1 MEKNRNFSFITFFQ
15 KTACGV
21 VALFTLFTIWQ
32 NLDKTVQDKPVYQ
45 VVFIVTVSMLLFFGM
60 FFLAKKKISEKTG
73 IVLIASISFIIR
85 LFFIISVQT
94 PAEFDFYLL
103 LDAAKKLYT
112 GGGYYDLVST
122 NLYFTN
128 WAYQIPFVTYEAIIL
143 KIFHTTF
150 AIKLLNVLFM
160 MGINVLIYL
169 ICREFVSTRAAMV
182 PALMYAVY
190 PAPIFLSSVL
200 TNQHIS
206 AFFIFLGLYFQIRF
220 QKMNWSIFAA
230 LCLCIGNLMRPAA
243 PLILVS
249 IALYLLLLAG
259 RFFFQRNIF
268 DRIKEKI
275 TGFKTFIKTRGKG
288 FRHRIFASS
297 KVLSCLTVI
306 ICYFIFSVMAGATYM
321 WSGLAPNGISN
332 NLPEW
337 KFVVG
342 LNPLTSGSYTEMNAD
357 ILKVSDKSK
366 RQEMLKEDIT
376 ENFQGYGKGVWSF
389 IEEKTRRMWASDDTY
404 SWSCSHMDLDRVLNQ
419 DYPKMTIRS
428 LLDAIFALDKA
439 MYLVIMISVLG
450 SAVLSIV
457 KRKIPSGFLL
467 IFFIWGAAYGVY
479 LLIEIQTR
487 YRYVVMP
494 VLFILSSLFVEHF
507 FVKRRSK

>member
-1 MEKNRNFSFITFFQ
+1 
-15 KTACGV
+15 
-21 VALFTLFTIWQ
+21 
-32 NLDKTVQDKPVYQ
+32 
-45 VVFIVTVSMLLFFGM
+45 
-60 FFLAKKKISEKTG
+60 
-73 IVLIASISFIIR
+73 
-85 LFFIISVQT
+85 
-94 PAEFDFYLL
+94 
-103 LDAAKKLYT
+103 
-112 GGGYYDLVST
+112 
-122 NLYFTN
+122 
-128 WAYQIPFVTYEAIIL
+128 
-143 KIFHTTF
+143 
-150 AIKLLNVLFM
+150 
-160 MGINVLIYL
+160 
-169 ICREFVSTRAAMV
+169 
-182 PALMYAVY
+182 
-190 PAPIFLSSVL
+190 
-200 TNQHIS
+200 
-206 AFFIFLGLYFQIRF
+206 
-220 QKMNWSIFAA
+220 
-230 LCLCIGNLMRPAA
+230 MRPEA

-366 RQEMLKEDIT
+366 RQEMMKEDIT
-376 ENFQGYGKGVWSF
+376 ENFQEYGKGVWSF

-487 YRYVVMP
+487 YRYVVMS